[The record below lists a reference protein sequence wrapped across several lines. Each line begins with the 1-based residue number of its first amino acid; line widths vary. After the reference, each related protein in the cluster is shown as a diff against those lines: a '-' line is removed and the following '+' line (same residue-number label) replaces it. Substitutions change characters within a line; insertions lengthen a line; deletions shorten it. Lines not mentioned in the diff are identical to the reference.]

1 MTPTDKDVA
10 SPEEPQETDGQ
21 TVSRSVRWLPSD
33 LDRVER
39 AAQVL
44 GARERIPLT
53 AADIIRRGALKEA
66 DEILSAA

>member
-1 MTPTDKDVA
+1 MDPTDKDI
-10 SPEEPQETDGQ
+10 SPPEPAQELVEL

-33 LDRVER
+33 LERVER

-44 GARERIPLT
+44 GARERIPMS